1 MTGVTEPVR
10 LLLVDDDPLV
20 RAGLSSMLTGA
31 PELQLVGEAA
41 DGQQAVDAV
50 RDLRPD
56 VVLMDI
62 GMPVL
67 DGVAATS
74 VIRRRP
80 GAPEVVMLTTFGS
93 EEYLLQALRAGASG
107 YLLKDAAPAEIVAA
121 VLKVAAG
128 ESVLSPQSTR
138 QLMDHIGA
146 VDQDSRRTAALAA
159 LAQLTERERD
169 VVLAVAQGKSNAEAA
184 VALDLG
190 IATVKTHLT
199 NSLAKLQL
207 TNRVQLAL
215 LAHDAGLGV

>member
-1 MTGVTEPVR
+1 MTGVSEPVR

-20 RAGLSSMLTGA
+20 RAGLSSMLSGA
-31 PELQLVGEAA
+31 PELELVGAA
-41 DGQQAVDAV
+41 SDGQQAVDAV

-67 DGVAATS
+67 DGVAATAA
-74 VIRRRP
+74 IRRRA
-80 GAPEVVMLTTFGS
+80 GAPKVVMLTTFGS
-93 EEYLLQALRAGASG
+93 DEALLRALRAGASG
-107 YLLKDAAPAEIVAA
+107 YLLKDAAPTEIVAA
-121 VLKVAAG
+121 VVKAASG

-138 QLMDHIGA
+138 QLMDHLGA
-146 VDQDSRRTAALAA
+146 VDHNSRRTTALAA

-169 VVLAVAQGKSNAEAA
+169 VVLAVAEGRSNAEAA
-184 VALDLG
+184 AVLEVG
-190 IATVKTHLT
+190 VATVKTHLT

-215 LAHDAGLGV
+215 LAHDAGLV

>member
-1 MTGVTEPVR
+1 MTGVSDPVR
-10 LLLVDDDPLV
+10 LLVVDDDPLV

-31 PELQLVGEAA
+31 AELQLVGEAR
-41 DGQQAVDAV
+41 DGQEAVHAV
-50 RDLRPD
+50 RELRPD

-67 DGVAATS
+67 DGIAATAA
-74 VIRRRP
+74 IRDQ
-80 GAPEVVMLTTFGS
+80 AAVLMLTTFGS
-93 EEYLLQALRAGASG
+93 DEHLLRALRAGASG

-121 VLKVAAG
+121 VVKVAAG

-138 QLMDHIGA
+138 QLMDHVGA
-146 VDQDSRRTAALAA
+146 ADQEVRRTSALGA

-169 VVLAVAQGKSNAEAA
+169 VVLAVAEGKSNAEVAA
-184 VALDLG
+184 ALDLG
-190 IATVKTHLT
+190 LATVKTHLT

-215 LAHDAGLGV
+215 LAHDAGLV

>member
-1 MTGVTEPVR
+1 MTGVSEPVR

-20 RAGLSSMLTGA
+20 RAGLSSMLSGA
-31 PELQLVGEAA
+31 PELELVGAA
-41 DGQQAVDAV
+41 SDGQQAVDAV

-67 DGVAATS
+67 DGVAATAA
-74 VIRRRP
+74 IRRRA

-93 EEYLLQALRAGASG
+93 DQALVRALRAGASG

-121 VLKVAAG
+121 VVKAASG

-138 QLMDHIGA
+138 QLMDHVGA
-146 VDQDSRRTAALAA
+146 VDQDNRRTTALAA

-169 VVLAVAQGKSNAEAA
+169 VVLAVAQGRSNAEAA
-184 VALDLG
+184 AALEVG
-190 IATVKTHLT
+190 VATVKTHLT

-215 LAHDAGLGV
+215 MAHDAGLV

>member
-1 MTGVTEPVR
+1 MSEPVR

-20 RAGLSSMLTGA
+20 RAGLSSMLSGA
-31 PELQLVGEAA
+31 LELELVGEAA
-41 DGQQAVDAV
+41 DGQQAVSAV

-67 DGVAATS
+67 DGVAATAA
-74 VIRRRP
+74 IRRRA

-93 EEYLLQALRAGASG
+93 DQALLRALRAGASG

-121 VLKVAAG
+121 VVKVASG

-138 QLMDHIGA
+138 QLMDHVGA
-146 VDQDSRRTAALAA
+146 VDQDGRRTTALAA

-169 VVLAVAQGKSNAEAA
+169 VVLAVAGGRSNAEAA
-184 VALDLG
+184 AALEVG
-190 IATVKTHLT
+190 VATVKTHLT
-199 NSLAKLQL
+199 NALAKLQL

-215 LAHDAGLGV
+215 LAHDAGLV

>member
-1 MTGVTEPVR
+1 MTGVSEPVR

-20 RAGLSSMLTGA
+20 RAGLSSMLSGA
-31 PELQLVGEAA
+31 PELELVGAA
-41 DGQQAVDAV
+41 SDGQQAVDAV

-67 DGVAATS
+67 DGVAATAA
-74 VIRRRP
+74 IRRRA

-93 EEYLLQALRAGASG
+93 DEALLRALRAGASG

-121 VLKVAAG
+121 VVKAASG

-138 QLMDHIGA
+138 QLMDHLGA
-146 VDQDSRRTAALAA
+146 VDHNSRRTTALAA

-169 VVLAVAQGKSNAEAA
+169 VVLAVAEGRSNAEAA
-184 VALDLG
+184 AVLEVG
-190 IATVKTHLT
+190 VATVKTHLT

-215 LAHDAGLGV
+215 LAHDAGLV

>member
-1 MTGVTEPVR
+1 MTGVSEPVR

-20 RAGLSSMLTGA
+20 RAGLSSMLSGA
-31 PELQLVGEAA
+31 PELELVGAA
-41 DGQQAVDAV
+41 SDGQQAVDAV

-67 DGVAATS
+67 DGVAATAA
-74 VIRRRP
+74 IRRRA

-93 EEYLLQALRAGASG
+93 DEALLRALRAGASG
-107 YLLKDAAPAEIVAA
+107 YLLKDAAPVEIVAA
-121 VLKVAAG
+121 VVKAASG

-138 QLMDHIGA
+138 QLMDHVGA
-146 VDQDSRRTAALAA
+146 VDQHSRRTTALAA

-169 VVLAVAQGKSNAEAA
+169 VVLAVAEGRSNAEAA
-184 VALDLG
+184 AVLEVG
-190 IATVKTHLT
+190 VATVKTHLT

-215 LAHDAGLGV
+215 LAHDAGLV

>member
-1 MTGVTEPVR
+1 MTGVSEPVR

-20 RAGLSSMLTGA
+20 RVGLSSMLAGA
-31 PELQLVGEAA
+31 PELELVGEAT

-67 DGVAATS
+67 DGVAATAA
-74 VIRRRP
+74 IRRRA

-93 EEYLLQALRAGASG
+93 DQALLRALRAGASG

-121 VLKVAAG
+121 VVKAASG

-138 QLMDHIGA
+138 LLMDHVGA
-146 VDQDSRRTAALAA
+146 VDEDSRRTTALAA

-184 VALDLG
+184 AALEVG

-215 LAHDAGLGV
+215 LAHDAGLV

>member
-1 MTGVTEPVR
+1 MTGVSEPVR

-20 RAGLSSMLTGA
+20 RVGLSSMLAGA
-31 PELQLVGEAA
+31 PELELVGEAT

-67 DGVAATS
+67 DGVAATAA
-74 VIRRRP
+74 IRRRA

-93 EEYLLQALRAGASG
+93 DQALLRALRAGASG

-121 VLKVAAG
+121 VVKAASG

-138 QLMDHIGA
+138 QLMDHVGA
-146 VDQDSRRTAALAA
+146 VDQDSRRTTALAV

-169 VVLAVAQGKSNAEAA
+169 VVLAVAEGRSNAEAA
-184 VALDLG
+184 AALEVG
-190 IATVKTHLT
+190 VATVKTHLT

-215 LAHDAGLGV
+215 LAHDAGLV

>member
-1 MTGVTEPVR
+1 MTGVSDPVR

-20 RAGLSSMLTGA
+20 RVGLASMLAGA
-31 PELQLVGEAA
+31 PELELVGEAT

-67 DGVAATS
+67 DGVAATAA
-74 VIRRRP
+74 IRRRA

-93 EEYLLQALRAGASG
+93 DQALLRALRAGASG

-121 VLKVAAG
+121 VVKVAAG

-138 QLMDHIGA
+138 QLMDHVGA
-146 VDQDSRRTAALAA
+146 VDQDSRRTTALAA

-184 VALDLG
+184 AALEVG
-190 IATVKTHLT
+190 VATVKTHLT

-215 LAHDAGLGV
+215 LAHDAGLV

>member
-1 MTGVTEPVR
+1 MTGVSDPVR

-20 RAGLSSMLTGA
+20 RVGLSSMLAGA
-31 PELQLVGEAA
+31 PELELVGEAT

-67 DGVAATS
+67 DGVAATAA
-74 VIRRRP
+74 IRRRA
-80 GAPEVVMLTTFGS
+80 GAPEVVILTTFGS
-93 EEYLLQALRAGASG
+93 DQALLRALRAGASG

-121 VLKVAAG
+121 VVKVAAG

-138 QLMDHIGA
+138 QLMDHVGA
-146 VDQDSRRTAALAA
+146 VDQDSRRTTALAA

-184 VALDLG
+184 AALEVG
-190 IATVKTHLT
+190 VATVKTHLT

-215 LAHDAGLGV
+215 LAHDAGLV